1 MNVPQGFLDM
11 VSKDIERLSYISNLS
26 EEELLTLHR
35 EIDGRYQACIK
46 NWYIGLWRV
55 NREGNLLFYGQLYDH
70 PTEVVQNL
78 QMMKAK
84 LETFQY
90 QMNAI
95 RLPEP
100 ASTQV
105 NVTTNLNVN
114 VTFEQVRSQIEDMSS
129 LTNEETAEILQKV
142 SEIEDVVKSNDTKK
156 NKWEKAK
163 PVLKWLA
170 DKSCDVG
177 IALLPLL
184 MKIQG

>member
-11 VSKDIERLSYISNLS
+11 VSKDIERLSNVGNLS
-26 EEELLTLHR
+26 REKLLTLHR
-35 EIDGRYQACIK
+35 EIDRRYQACIK

-100 ASTQV
+100 AST
-105 NVTTNLNVN
+105 LCY
-114 VTFEQVRSQIEDMSS
+114 RSAF
-129 LTNEETAEILQKV
+129 L
-142 SEIEDVVKSNDTKK
+142 
-156 NKWEKAK
+156 
-163 PVLKWLA
+163 
-170 DKSCDVG
+170 
-177 IALLPLL
+177 
-184 MKIQG
+184 

>member
-11 VSKDIERLSYISNLS
+11 VSKDIERLSNISNLS
-26 EEELLTLHR
+26 EEELFTLHR
-35 EIDGRYQACIK
+35 EIDGRYQACVKDWFKGFWGSSNDGSFIHYK
-46 NWYIGLWRV
+46 YLDTSSILDNFVL
-55 NREGNLLFYGQLYDH
+55 
-70 PTEVVQNL
+70 
-78 QMMKAK
+78 MKAK

-184 MKIQG
+184 MKVQG

>member
-1 MNVPQGFLDM
+1 
-11 VSKDIERLSYISNLS
+11 
-26 EEELLTLHR
+26 
-35 EIDGRYQACIK
+35 
-46 NWYIGLWRV
+46 
-55 NREGNLLFYGQLYDH
+55 
-70 PTEVVQNL
+70 
-78 QMMKAK
+78 MKAK

-177 IALLPLL
+177 IALLPLML
-184 MKIQG
+184 KIQ

>member
-11 VSKDIERLSYISNLS
+11 ISKDIERLSNVSNLS
-26 EEELLTLHR
+26 EEKLLTLHR

-46 NWYIGLWRV
+46 NWYIGLWCV
-55 NREGNLLFYGQLYDH
+55 NREGTSLFYGQLYDC
-70 PTEVVQNL
+70 PTVIVQNL

-90 QMNAI
+90 QMNTI

-100 ASTQV
+100 SSTQ
-105 NVTTNLNVN
+105 LNVMAN
-114 VTFEQVRSQIEDMSS
+114 
-129 LTNEETAEILQKV
+129 LTNDETDEILQKV

-184 MKIQG
+184 MKIQS

>member
-11 VSKDIERLSYISNLS
+11 VSKDIERLSNISNLS
-26 EEELLTLHR
+26 KEELLTLHR

-46 NWYIGLWRV
+46 NWYIGLWCV
-55 NREGNLLFYGQLYDH
+55 NREGTSLFYGQLYDC
-70 PTEVVQNL
+70 PTVIVQNL
-78 QMMKAK
+78 QMIKAK

-105 NVTTNLNVN
+105 NVTANLNVN
-114 VTFEQVRSQIEDMSS
+114 VTFEQVRSQIEGMSS
-129 LTNEETAEILQKV
+129 LTNEETTEILQKV

-156 NKWEKAK
+156 SKWEKTK